1 MLSRYTLNF
10 YLFKIFCR
18 YFALTSFTLLCL
30 LFISNIFDIL
40 QNFKS
45 STISPEQFWHL
56 IILKIPYIFNEISSL
71 LGFFS
76 TLLFLR
82 YLIRHNELII
92 ILSSG
97 VPIWQ
102 VFIIPIVATFTFG
115 IMFTA
120 LINPLGT
127 YGLKEYNALE
137 KSITNAPKGNVTIST
152 SGIFVFEK
160 YQNTNRIIQI
170 KSIDSSNNLLNNVTL
185 LIVDDNKNF
194 LERIDAGQVY
204 LSNKNLEFIKPII
217 FDVNDTKNLTKLNMP
232 TNLSINS
239 LVQHFVAPEFI
250 YLWGMKDT
258 IDKFA
263 KSGLGVTS
271 YQLHYYKQLTKPL
284 TMAAMV
290 FLACWF
296 INLNTRG
303 SSGAKMMIF
312 ALITGIGSYFILE
325 LIIRILAFSGLSVLL
340 STILPLLFI
349 IMISNFVI
357 LHFQRA

>member
-10 YLFKIFCR
+10 YLFKVFCK
-18 YFALTSFTLLCL
+18 YFALTSFILLCL
-30 LFISNIFDIL
+30 LFISNVFDIL
-40 QNFKS
+40 QKFKS
-45 STISPEQFWHL
+45 SAILPEQFWQL
-56 IILKIPYIFNEISSL
+56 IILKIPYLFNEISSL

-82 YLIRHNELII
+82 YLVRHNELII

-97 VPIWQ
+97 VPILQ
-102 VFIIPIVATFTFG
+102 VFVVPIIATFIFG
-115 IMFTA
+115 VLFIA

-137 KSITNAPKGNVTIST
+137 KSIINAPKGNITISS

-160 YQNTNRIIQI
+160 YQNTNRILQI
-170 KSIDSSNNLLNNVTL
+170 KSIDSSKNLLNNVTL

-194 LERIDAGQVY
+194 LERIDANQVY
-204 LSNKNLEFIKPII
+204 LKNQNLEFIHPII
-217 FDVNDTKNLTKLNMP
+217 FNVNDTKNLTKLIMQ
-232 TNLSINS
+232 TNISINS
-239 LVQHFVAPEFI
+239 LVQHFIAPELI
-250 YLWGMKDT
+250 YLWGMKAT

-263 KSGLGVTS
+263 KSGLAVIS
-271 YQLHYYKQLTKPL
+271 YQLHYYKQLAKPL

-296 INLNTRG
+296 INLNIRG
-303 SSGAKMMIF
+303 SSGAKMLIF
-312 ALITGIGSYFILE
+312 ALMTGIGSYFILE
-325 LIIRILAFSGLSVLL
+325 IIIHILAFSGLSALL

-357 LHFQRA
+357 LHFQQA